1 MIRADAFY
9 PAFHAAFAGAAG
21 DAGFR
26 RQGRKG
32 SKWKIRA
39 AGDDL
44 HFNFRVNP
52 KASAIPGWPGEF
64 WPVIVWDGKRYN
76 TRDDGTISYYQ
87 YVTAAELEAVQAMRR
102 AVVEKIAAQDPLKL
116 GRDHLQIFFSSVEL
130 PLPPQNPHVGLY
142 YFDEAHAAMWGKWFA
157 DNIGEWLRR
166 FCARPETLERWAW
179 RVLWG
184 DKSRSA

>member
-9 PAFHAAFAGAAG
+9 SAFDTAFASAAG

-26 RQGRKG
+26 RQGRQG

-52 KASAIPGWPGEF
+52 KASAIPGAPGEF

-76 TRDDGTISYYQ
+76 SRDDGTVSYYQ
-87 YVTAAELEAVQAMRR
+87 YLTAAELETVQAMRR
-102 AVVEKIAAQDPLKL
+102 AVVENAAAQDPLQL
-116 GRDHLQIFFSSVEL
+116 GRDHLRIFFSSVEL
-130 PLPPQNPHVGLY
+130 PLTPQNPHVGLY
-142 YFDEAHAAMWGKWFA
+142 YFDAADAAMWGKWFGEH
-157 DNIGEWLRR
+157 IGDWLRR
-166 FCARPETLERWAW
+166 FGAEPETLERWAR
-179 RVLWG
+179 RVLWSG
-184 DKSRSA
+184 VE